1 MPHKSMRPKHAY
13 GASKYDSE
21 LYCLEQTDI
30 PWIGL
35 RPEQYLV
42 KAMKPSFQGLNG

>member
-1 MPHKSMRPKHAY
+1 MPHKSMRPKHTY

-21 LYCLEQTDI
+21 LYRLEQTDI

-35 RPEQYLV
+35 VQEQYLA
-42 KAMKPSFQGLNG
+42 KAMKPNSEA